1 MNETKKTMAERVRER
16 VNEEY
21 QQLFDTQCQL
31 RQKQKQIA
39 EKLQQECISQGID
52 CNLECKELKKEHE
65 FHIELSYGIT
75 GKYEAKIVVAPVFAK
90 LGKEQDAHPVY
101 FIGYKKTRSYPMERM
116 IDVATLFRKIE
127 DDMYN
132 YYNQEPHE

>member
-31 RQKQKQIA
+31 RRKQKQIA

-52 CNLECKELKKEHE
+52 CKLEHKSLQREYE
-65 FHIELSYGIT
+65 FHIDLSYGIT
-75 GKYEAKIVVAPVFAK
+75 GKYDAKIVIGPVFAK
-90 LGKEQDAHPVY
+90 LGKEQDSHPVY

-127 DDMYN
+127 DDMYD
-132 YYNQEPHE
+132 YYNQQPWE